1 MNIQNEEQELLERIK
16 TDPSFLENANIGLL
30 SNKDFMM
37 NTIKNNPKA
46 IQYAPESFYAD
57 KKALFEVLKNDPSA
71 IQFAPP
77 EMQQKY
83 AEQGISAFNPSPIN
97 VVENKIKDLLKIF
110 RKDDNENQYNPPKP
124 PSPFN

>member
-1 MNIQNEEQELLERIK
+1 M
-16 TDPSFLENANIGLL
+16 
-30 SNKDFMM
+30 
-37 NTIKNNPKA
+37 
-46 IQYAPESFYAD
+46 
-57 KKALFEVLKNDPSA
+57 FEVLKNDPSA